1 MIIRNFSVTVNHIH
15 FLKFTQ
21 SFWTIADQWIVF
33 HKHAINNI
41 SYDNYHQ
48 QLYYIISSSVYRVYG
63 LSNPALRRVHVNY
76 FTSKPAYILYSLV
89 NKFIFSHISL
99 IHRCH
104 ALFWKCC
111 TSLIWTKQQQMLIDS
126 HFIFVRIVTEKSHG
140 VGKLL
145 NIWMHSTFSLETG
158 TWNAENP
165 N

>member
-63 LSNPALRRVHVNY
+63 LSNPALRRVHVNC

-99 IHRCH
+99 IHRLGILH
-104 ALFWKCC
+104 LLNMNKTTANVYRLKFY
-111 TSLIWTKQQQMLIDS
+111 
-126 HFIFVRIVTEKSHG
+126 FVRIITEKSHG